1 MATRSRKSKQ
11 KKTTRRRL
19 PALSPESRRRLGG
32 AALMAVG
39 IAAALSL
46 LFPFGSATAIIR
58 EVLMLAA
65 GWGAMALP
73 VALLWIG
80 GLILRQG
87 LDSTF
92 TLSRRQVAGGCLAL
106 LSFLGLIH
114 LLPLGNDELLA
125 ARAAA
130 GQGGGHLGYLIAA
143 PLNRNIG
150 AFGSLLALLSGLL
163 VGSLLLFKVHPRQLA
178 EAGRAGWTAFSRWRA
193 ERSRDVRINV
203 GQEEV
208 EPQPKPQPRSPVRA
222 PKEAA
227 QGTSSSDTA
236 EISPRLSPASRRHW
250 TLPPIDIFESVAQAE
265 LSQVDI
271 RQRIK
276 VIEETLRAFGVD
288 ARVVE
293 VNQGPAVT
301 QFGVEPG
308 VGVRVARIMA
318 LGNDLALRLAAAP
331 LRMEAPVP
339 GKQVVGIEVPNGT
352 VSVVSIRELL
362 ESPAFLKHRGRL
374 KLGLGRDVSGA
385 PVVAD
390 LTRMP
395 HLLIAGSTGSG
406 KSVCLNGFVAA
417 MLYQCTPDEL
427 RLLMIDPKMVE
438 MMPFNGVPHLLTP
451 VVTDVE
457 KVVPSLKWVTK
468 EMERRY
474 RLFAARGSRNIETYN
489 RAATGKGSDQPLPYI
504 VVIIDELADLMMV
517 APDEVEKIICRLAQ
531 LARATGIHL
540 VVATQRPSVDVVT
553 GLIKANFPTRISFAV
568 TSQMD
573 SRVILDQI
581 GAEKLLGRGDM
592 LYMPT
597 DSAKPIR
604 VQGTFVSDGEIRDL
618 VDFWKN
624 SKPPEFSGEQEEII
638 AFEPVEEEEQDDLYE
653 EAVEIVSQ
661 HSQVSVSLLQRKLR
675 IGYNRASRL
684 MDMLEERGMVGCAEN
699 GRSREVLIRS
709 EAPGDGGVESLG
721 TE

>member
-1 MATRSRKSKQ
+1 MATRSRRNKR
-11 KKTTRRRL
+11 KKTARRHL
-19 PALSPESRRRLGG
+19 PALSPESRRRLAG
-32 AALMAVG
+32 AGL
-39 IAAALSL
+39 IATSIASALSL
-46 LFPFGSATAIIR
+46 LFPFGYATATIR

-80 GLILRQG
+80 SLILRQG

-92 TLSRRQVAGGCLAL
+92 TLSRRQVAGGCIAL

-114 LLPLGNDELLA
+114 LLPPSSGNLL

-130 GQGGGHLGYLIAA
+130 GQGGGHLGYLIAD
-143 PLNRNIG
+143 PLHHNLG
-150 AFGSLLALLSGLL
+150 MLGSLLALLSGLV
-163 VGSLLLFKVHPRQLA
+163 VGSMLLFKVHPRQLA
-178 EAGRAGWTAFSRWRA
+178 EAGRAGWGAFSRWRA
-193 ERSRDVRINV
+193 ERSREVRINV
-203 GQEEV
+203 GQEAVDAQLRPE
-208 EPQPKPQPRSPVRA
+208 PRSPVRP

-227 QGTSSSDTA
+227 QDTSSSDKA
-236 EISPRLSPASRRHW
+236 EISPRLSPVSRRQW
-250 TLPPIDIFESVAQAE
+250 TLPPIDIFETIAEAE

-362 ESPAFLKHRGRL
+362 ESPAFVKHRGRL
-374 KLGLGRDVSGA
+374 KLALGRDVSGTA
-385 PVVAD
+385 TVAD

-406 KSVCLNGFVAA
+406 KSVCLNSFIAA

-457 KVVPSLKWVTK
+457 KVVPSLKWVAR

-474 RLFAARGSRNIETYN
+474 RLFAARGSRNIESYN

-568 TSQMD
+568 TSQID
-573 SRVILDQI
+573 SRVILDQA

-604 VQGTFVSDGEIRDL
+604 LQGTFVSDGEIRDL

-624 SKPPEFSGEQEEII
+624 SKPPEYSGEQEGTV

-653 EAVEIVSQ
+653 QAVEIVSQ

-684 MDMLEERGMVGCAEN
+684 MDTLEERGVVGYSEN

-709 EAPGDGGVESLG
+709 EAPGDGGVESQG